1 METKDDLKKRIGDL
15 SYEVTQHAAT
25 ERPFTGKY
33 DDFLRRGSMS
43 ILLVERSCFHHWI
56 NLILAV
62 VGLLSQNLLK
72 IAWSRT
78 TMTLL
83 MG

>member
-1 METKDDLKKRIGDL
+1 METSDELKQRIGDL
-15 SYEVTQHAAT
+15 SYEVTSMQQQNL
-25 ERPFTGKY
+25 PLQGNMMI
-33 DDFLRRGSMS
+33 FLRRVFMS
-43 ILLVERSCFHHWI
+43 ISSVVRSCFHHWI

-62 VGLLSQNLLK
+62 VGLPFQNLLK
-72 IAWSRT
+72 IVWSQT

>member
-1 METKDDLKKRIGDL
+1 MQQQNLPLQANMII
-15 SYEVTQHAAT
+15 
-25 ERPFTGKY
+25 
-33 DDFLRRGSMS
+33 FLRRVSMS
-43 ILLVERSCFHHWI
+43 ILLVVRSCFHHWI

-62 VGLLSQNLLK
+62 VGLPFQNPLK
-72 IAWSRT
+72 IVWSQT